1 MNATLKSILFFL
13 LLASL
18 VTLAVMGWHWTEVA
32 NSPFW
37 WTFWVVAALA
47 AIPAFIFLVYWYGKR
62 KNK

>member
-1 MNATLKSILFFL
+1 MNTTSKSILRFL

-18 VTLAVMGWHWTEVA
+18 LTLAIMGWHWTEVA
-32 NSPFW
+32 NSLFW

-47 AIPAFIFLVYWYGKR
+47 AIPTFIFLVHWYGKR